1 MKALFYRFCFSLVLI
16 LIAKLDRLIP
26 SGFSSL
32 YTLILLL
39 HLWLF
44 HSQLRILFVFL
55 KGKELHFQ
63 LDINALKDSL
73 PEL

>member
-26 SGFSSL
+26 SGFQQPL
-32 YTLILLL
+32 YTNPLTASLALP
-39 HLWLF
+39 F
-44 HSQLRILFVFL
+44 SAAYFVFL

-63 LDINALKDSL
+63 LDVNALKDSL